1 MNGAL
6 RIARQVVPALVSIA
20 ALGFLFATVDLKEA
34 WSQVTWKV
42 AAVLLPSLLLY
53 GAVTLVLESWSILRL
68 VLPAPP
74 EFGAWTAAR
83 IKCASYLLG
92 IVHYALGAAALTV
105 LLRKRAALSLSRAA
119 SIVLLISAAD
129 LVVVLGMAA
138 SGATLYEFDDT
149 TDLALMLA
157 VGGVGFFGGLALLR
171 APGSLGPLERIRS
184 LSVFEALRTVPL
196 ARLAELLGLR
206 AIFSICF
213 IAISGVAFAA
223 FDLHPEV
230 SQLVVGMMIVAVV
243 AALPIAVAGLGTSQA
258 AMVYL
263 FRDLGADGTV
273 LAMSLVLSAGMIAM
287 RALMGLFVAREYTR
301 EALEQTRGEA
311 A

>member
-1 MNGAL
+1 MNRAL

-83 IKCASYLLG
+83 IKCASYLPG

>member
-1 MNGAL
+1 
-6 RIARQVVPALVSIA
+6 
-20 ALGFLFATVDLKEA
+20 VDLEEA
-34 WSQVTWKV
+34 WSRVTWRV
-42 AAVLLPSLLLY
+42 ASLLLPALLSY

-68 VLPAPP
+68 VLHAPP

-105 LLRKRAALSLSRAA
+105 LLRKRAALPLSEAA

-129 LVVVLGMAA
+129 LLVVLGMAA

-157 VGGVGFFGGLALLR
+157 AGGVGFFGGLALLR

-196 ARLAELLGLR
+196 ERLAELLGLR
-206 AIFSICF
+206 TVFSICF
-213 IAISGVAFAA
+213 IAVSGVAFAA
-223 FDLHPEV
+223 FDLHPPV
-230 SQLVVGMMIVAVV
+230 SQLVVGMMIVAVI

-263 FRDLGADGTV
+263 FRDLGADGSV

-301 EALEQTRGEA
+301 EALEQTRGETA
-311 A
+311 